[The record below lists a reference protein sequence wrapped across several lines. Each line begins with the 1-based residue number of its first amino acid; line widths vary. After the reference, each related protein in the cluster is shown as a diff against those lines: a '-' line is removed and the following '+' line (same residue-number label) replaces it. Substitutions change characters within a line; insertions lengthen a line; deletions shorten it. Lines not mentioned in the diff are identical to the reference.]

1 MKGITDI
8 AYNKQQE
15 YKDQYVKWCIENPGQ
30 IFNGLSSKELGAK
43 YAAQCENIKELET
56 LSKIFLKM
64 NKSTESIN
72 GFRFMHEAVEEI
84 ISDVKLKA
92 EKEYFL

>member
-1 MKGITDI
+1 MKGISDI

-15 YKDQYVKWCIENPGQ
+15 YKDQYVKWCIDNPGQ

-43 YAAQCENIKELET
+43 YAAECENIGELET

-64 NKSTESIN
+64 NKSTETVN
-72 GFRFMHEAVEEI
+72 GFRFISEAIEEI
-84 ISDVKLKA
+84 IAEVKLEA